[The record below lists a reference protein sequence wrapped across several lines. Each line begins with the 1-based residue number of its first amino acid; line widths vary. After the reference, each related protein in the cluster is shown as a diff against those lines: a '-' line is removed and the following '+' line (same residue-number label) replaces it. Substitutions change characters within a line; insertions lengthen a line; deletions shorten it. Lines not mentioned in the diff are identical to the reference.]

1 MTQTNKNTTYHHGN
15 LRLALLNAARELA
28 AENTIDSITLREVA
42 RRAGVSHAAPYH
54 HFADKR
60 ALLRA
65 LAIDAFTEL
74 RTQMQLKWHSD
85 PMQNLKTIGLVYVQF
100 ALSHPTE
107 FRFMFRRTLC
117 EPKGTPDELTDIANE
132 TFEMLIQTIRTMQ
145 KLGIAVSGDSQEKA
159 LIVWST
165 IHGLSNLLIDAPI
178 APQPIPDGYLE
189 HLIDVVQE
197 TNLQGLLKRNSEKI
211 IAKKPV

>member
-1 MTQTNKNTTYHHGN
+1 MTQSTKPTTYHHGN

-65 LAIDAFTEL
+65 LAIDAFSEL
-74 RTQMQLKWHSD
+74 DTQIKAKWQTD
-85 PMQNLKTIGLVYVQF
+85 PIQNLNAIGMVYVQF

-107 FRFMFRRTLC
+107 FRFMFRKNLC
-117 EPKGTPDELTDIANE
+117 EPIGTPDELTETANGI
-132 TFEMLIQTIRTMQ
+132 FEMLISTIRTMQ
-145 KLGIAVSGDSQEKA
+145 ETGLASAGNPQELA

-189 HLIDVVQE
+189 YQMGLVQKTLQEGLFIRPKHL
-197 TNLQGLLKRNSEKI
+197 G
-211 IAKKPV
+211 

>member
-1 MTQTNKNTTYHHGN
+1 MTQSNKNSTYHHGN
-15 LRLALLNAARELA
+15 LRTALLNAARELA

-74 RTQMQLKWHSD
+74 GKQIKEQWQTD
-85 PMQNLKTIGLVYVQF
+85 PVQNLKAIGMVYVQF

-107 FRFMFRRTLC
+107 FRFMFRKTLC
-117 EPKGTPDELTDIANE
+117 EPVGTPDELTEIANHI
-132 TFEMLIQTIRTMQ
+132 FEMLISTIRTMQ
-145 KLGIAVSGDSQEKA
+145 DTGLAITGNPQELA

-178 APQPIPDGYLE
+178 APQPIPDGFLE
-189 HLIDVVQE
+189 YQIGLVQKM
-197 TNLQGLLKRNSEKI
+197 LLHGLFVR
-211 IAKKPV
+211 A

>member
-1 MTQTNKNTTYHHGN
+1 MSQTSKNTTYHHGN
-15 LRLALLNAARELA
+15 LRTALLNAARELA
-28 AENTIDSITLREVA
+28 AENTIDTITLREVA

-74 RTQMQLKWHSD
+74 GKRIKEQWQTN
-85 PMQNLKTIGLVYVQF
+85 PVQNLKAIGMVYVQF

-107 FRFMFRRTLC
+107 FRFMFRKTLC
-117 EPKGTPDELTDIANE
+117 EPVGTPDELTEIANSI
-132 TFEMLIQTIRTMQ
+132 FEMLISIIRTMQ
-145 KLGIAVSGDSQEKA
+145 ETGLAKAGNPQELA

-178 APQPIPDGYLE
+178 APQPIPDGFLE
-189 HLIDVVQE
+189 YQIGLAQKML
-197 TNLQGLLKRNSEKI
+197 LQGLFIRD
-211 IAKKPV
+211 

>member
-1 MTQTNKNTTYHHGN
+1 MPQTNKNSTYHHGN
-15 LRLALLNAARELA
+15 LRTALLNAARELA

-74 RTQMQLKWHSD
+74 GKQIKEQWQTNPVH
-85 PMQNLKTIGLVYVQF
+85 NLKVIGMVYVQF

-107 FRFMFRRTLC
+107 FRFMFRKTLC
-117 EPKGTPDELTDIANE
+117 EPTGTPDELTEIANDI
-132 TFEMLIQTIRTMQ
+132 FEMLISTIHTMQ
-145 KLGIAVSGDSQEKA
+145 ETGLAITGNPQELA

-178 APQPIPDGYLE
+178 APQPIPDGFLE
-189 HLIDVVQE
+189 YQIGLVQKM
-197 TNLQGLLKRNSEKI
+197 LLHGLFVR
-211 IAKKPV
+211 A

>member
-1 MTQTNKNTTYHHGN
+1 MTQSPKNTTYHHGN
-15 LRLALLNAARELA
+15 LRTALLNAARELA

-74 RTQMQLKWHSD
+74 GKQIQEQWQTN
-85 PMQNLKTIGLVYVQF
+85 PVQNLNAIGMVYVQF
-100 ALSHPTE
+100 ALNHPTE
-107 FRFMFRRTLC
+107 FRFMFRKTLC
-117 EPKGTPDELTDIANE
+117 EPKGTPDELTEIANGI
-132 TFEMLIQTIRTMQ
+132 FELLIATIRTMQ
-145 KLGIAVSGDSQEKA
+145 ETGLANAGNPQELA
-159 LIVWST
+159 LVVWST

-189 HLIDVVQE
+189 HQMGLVQK
-197 TNLQGLLKRNSEKI
+197 TLQNGLFVRTS
-211 IAKKPV
+211 

>member
-1 MTQTNKNTTYHHGN
+1 MPQSPKNTAYHHGN
-15 LRLALLNAARELA
+15 LRIALLNAARELA

-74 RTQMQLKWHSD
+74 GKQIKDQWQTD
-85 PMQNLKTIGLVYVQF
+85 PTQNLNTLGLVYVQF

-107 FRFMFRRTLC
+107 FRFMFRKTLC
-117 EPKGTPDELTDIANE
+117 EPIGTPDELTDIANSI
-132 TFEMLIQTIRTMQ
+132 FEMLISTIQTMQ
-145 KLGIAVSGDSQEKA
+145 ETGLVIAGNPEELA
-159 LIVWST
+159 LITWST

-178 APQPIPDGYLE
+178 TPEPMPEGFLEYQLELMQKTLQLGLFVRSSQAP
-189 HLIDVVQE
+189 
-197 TNLQGLLKRNSEKI
+197 S
-211 IAKKPV
+211 

>member
-1 MTQTNKNTTYHHGN
+1 MTSYHHGN

-65 LAIDAFTEL
+65 LAIDAFNEL
-74 RTQMQLKWHSD
+74 KRLMQKQ
-85 PMQNLKTIGLVYVQF
+85 QNLEPEAVLYGIGLEYIKF
-100 ALSHPTE
+100 ALSHQTE
-107 FRFMFRRTLC
+107 FRFMFRKNLC
-117 EPKGTPDELTDIANE
+117 EPKGSPDELTETANQS
-132 TFEMLIQTIRTMQ
+132 FEILIQTIRQMQ
-145 KLGIAVSGDSQEKA
+145 ASGLVVNGDPQALA

-165 IHGLSNLLIDAPI
+165 IHGLASLLIEAPI
-178 APQPIPDGYLE
+178 VPEPLTQGYLE
-189 HLIDVVQE
+189 HLVGIVQ
-197 TNLQGLLKRNSEKI
+197 TTLQCGLFVRN
-211 IAKKPV
+211 